1 MNNNKSERLL
11 NLLILL
17 LVSRNFVTKDRIRD
31 VIEDYRRG
39 SDEAFEKM
47 FERDKDELRS
57 LGIPIE
63 VGHLD
68 AFFEDEVGYR
78 IKRDAFELP
87 QVELEPDEAAVVGL
101 AARVWQ
107 HAGLADATSQALLK
121 LKAAGLPVDREALD
135 VVQPRLVADEPAFDA
150 VWAATQSRTPV
161 SFDYRRSGLGEPT
174 RRHVQPWGVVS
185 ARGRWYVV
193 GHDSDRGEPRLFR
206 LSRIVGDVATEG
218 RAGSFVVPEGTDV
231 RALTRSL
238 APEQPI
244 GRATLRVRKG
254 AARDLRRRA
263 VSTADAGEGWDV
275 LDLEYADLDALAGEV
290 LAALDAVV
298 AMEPPELRELVVE
311 RLSAVAGAPA

>member
-1 MNNNKSERLL
+1 ML

-17 LVSRNFVTKDRIRD
+17 LVSRSFVTKDRIRD
-31 VIEDYRRG
+31 VIDDYRRG

-161 SFDYRRSGLGEPT
+161 TFDYRRRGLGEPT
-174 RRHVQPWGVVS
+174 RRGGDEDDSVRLHGSISRRPAKVGERDHPAHRVAHEGQRAGHVEGCKDVGKVGGELLDDVGAGRGGIRIAVAAVVIADDPDTSTPPPGQVMDLAGPRSLLKAEAVQEHDGGFGIDGPSVSHRQSHAIANGHCPFGV
-185 ARGRWYVV
+185 GRACG
-193 GHDSDRGEPRLFR
+193 GHDRN
-206 LSRIVGDVATEG
+206 TH
-218 RAGSFVVPEGTDV
+218 
-231 RALTRSL
+231 
-238 APEQPI
+238 
-244 GRATLRVRKG
+244 
-254 AARDLRRRA
+254 
-263 VSTADAGEGWDV
+263 
-275 LDLEYADLDALAGEV
+275 
-290 LAALDAVV
+290 
-298 AMEPPELRELVVE
+298 
-311 RLSAVAGAPA
+311 